1 MLTHLRGPGLG
12 DLLYEIA
19 GWSARHAWLVLA
31 AWVIALTGTTIGGG
45 SLGGQYSDNLALPT
59 SPSQAGLRLLVQDAP
74 ALVAANGQIV
84 FQVTSGTL
92 EGHRPALETAIRR
105 IRKLPAVLAASD
117 LVTAVGGRTA
127 LSTLIFDAAPG
138 TLGPLIVREVNAAL
152 APARAGGV
160 RVSLGGQLGDAA
172 RPATSDVPSEVAGIA
187 VALIVLLVGFRR
199 VYAALLPILTA
210 VAGVLTGLGLLRVLA
225 SEITIGT
232 VAPTLATM
240 IGLGVG
246 IDYALFITAR
256 QLQSAGRSPVEAA
269 ARAVATSGRAVLVA
283 ATTVI
288 IALLGLYASGISFV
302 GNLGLAASVAVA
314 TSATAALTLYPALLS
329 RTVRPRGRHARTRGG
344 ASRVGWWQT
353 YAAAVG
359 RHPVRYLIAAV
370 GLLAFLAIPALSL
383 RLGIIDDSFDP
394 PGFTD
399 RIAADAVARAYGP
412 GTDAPLIVVLSIRG
426 LGERRAAAAETAA
439 ARALRDTRGVASV
452 SPIQA
457 SANRAIAY
465 AEVIPR
471 SAAASPAT
479 SRLLGVLR
487 SGTLPRALAGTGA
500 SGSVTGVTA
509 FQLDFQQQL
518 SSRLGIIIGS
528 VVAAAFILLVLTFR
542 SPVLAL
548 KAAVLNLLSVGAS
561 YGVLVAV
568 FQWSWGRPLLGLTRP
583 VPIESYVPMIM
594 FVIVFGLSMDY
605 EVFLLSRIREHW
617 LAHHD
622 NQAAVAHGL
631 AATARVITCAAVIMA
646 SVFFSFLL
654 SENMIVRMLALGLGV
669 SVLIDATLIRLIAV
683 PAAMLLLDRA
693 NWWTPSLPRRQRH
706 PVPPAPVRPR
716 ASSGSGYQ

>member
-1 MLTHLRGPGLG
+1 
-12 DLLYEIA
+12 
-19 GWSARHAWLVLA
+19 
-31 AWVIALTGTTIGGG
+31 
-45 SLGGQYSDNLALPT
+45 
-59 SPSQAGLRLLVQDAP
+59 
-74 ALVAANGQIV
+74 
-84 FQVTSGTL
+84 
-92 EGHRPALETAIRR
+92 
-105 IRKLPAVLAASD
+105 
-117 LVTAVGGRTA
+117 
-127 LSTLIFDAAPG
+127 
-138 TLGPLIVREVNAAL
+138 
-152 APARAGGV
+152 
-160 RVSLGGQLGDAA
+160 
-172 RPATSDVPSEVAGIA
+172 
-187 VALIVLLVGFRR
+187 
-199 VYAALLPILTA
+199 
-210 VAGVLTGLGLLRVLA
+210 
-225 SEITIGT
+225 
-232 VAPTLATM
+232 
-240 IGLGVG
+240 
-246 IDYALFITAR
+246 
-256 QLQSAGRSPVEAA
+256 
-269 ARAVATSGRAVLVA
+269 
-283 ATTVI
+283 
-288 IALLGLYASGISFV
+288 
-302 GNLGLAASVAVA
+302 VA

-329 RTVRPRGRHARTRGG
+329 RIVRPRGRHARTRGG

-528 VVAAAFILLVLTFR
+528 VVA
-542 SPVLAL
+542 L

-631 AATARVITCAAVIMA
+631 AATARVITCAALIMA